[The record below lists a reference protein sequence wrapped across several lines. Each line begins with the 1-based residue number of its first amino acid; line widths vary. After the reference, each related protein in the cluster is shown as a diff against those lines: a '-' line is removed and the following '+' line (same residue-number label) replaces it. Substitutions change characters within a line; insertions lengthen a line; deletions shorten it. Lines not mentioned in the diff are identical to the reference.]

1 MRYCPDC
8 MRAVDVE
15 ETCPRCGT
23 KRLRG
28 ILSQD
33 PVYLA
38 RLNFAESAMLAQML
52 SEQEIPCLRRGVSG
66 AARTQMSAVSDSYDL
81 FVPYGAL
88 ARAREL
94 LAVLRQ
100 PQTDADTAEEAEAEE

>member
-1 MRYCPDC
+1 M
-8 MRAVDVE
+8 
-15 ETCPRCGT
+15 
-23 KRLRG
+23 
-28 ILSQD
+28 
-33 PVYLA
+33 
-38 RLNFAESAMLAQML
+38 N
-52 SEQEIPCLRRGVSG
+52 G

>member
-33 PVYLA
+33 PIYLA

-52 SEQEIPCLRRGVSG
+52 SEEEIPCLRRGVSG

-81 FVPYGAL
+81 FVPYGAQIG
-88 ARAREL
+88 RAH
-94 LAVLRQ
+94 V
-100 PQTDADTAEEAEAEE
+100 